1 MTAPCRQRCLIAAL
15 PLAMLVAGCASRL
28 PPAPPDAAAAV
39 AADQRFA
46 GRLAMAVAA
55 SERGPAQSLT
65 AGFELRGRP
74 EAGEIALETSLGTLL
89 AQARWSRNEALLVTP
104 QGSRRFTDLD
114 DLSREALGE
123 ALPLAAL
130 FDWLRGRPW
139 PGAASQQLSADRTG
153 FGQLGWE
160 VDLGR
165 FADGMVAARRPAA
178 PAVQLR
184 VQLER

>member
-1 MTAPCRQRCLIAAL
+1 MTAPCRQRRCWLAL
-15 PLAMLVAGCASRL
+15 PLALLAVGCANRL
-28 PPAPPDAAAAV
+28 PPAERPAA

-46 GRLAMAVAA
+46 GRLAMQVAA
-55 SERGPAQSLT
+55 SERAPAQSLT
-65 AGFELRGRP
+65 AAFELRGRP

-89 AQARWSRNEALLVTP
+89 AQARWSAGEALLVTP

-114 DLSREALGE
+114 ELSRNALGE
-123 ALPLAAL
+123 SLPLAAL

-139 PGAASQQLSADRTG
+139 PSAASQQLDAGRLG

-165 FADGMVAARRPAA
+165 FATGLVAARRAAA